1 MEKRRVPAKKVRIY
15 DILNGKYFPG
25 SKEEMKASYVITP
38 FGDKVSRVNI
48 IATVIEKFESEDG
61 NYSSIRID
69 DGTEAL
75 RVKFFK
81 EDTAIIKNVDVGDL
95 ATIIGKVK
103 EYNGEVYINGEIV
116 RKVDDVNTE
125 NLQKLEVLDELI
137 EKKKVVDEIKNL
149 LDEMSEEELK
159 KTVKN
164 NFGIDEEPLQVIRDN
179 LKVVKEIDYKP
190 KILEVIKSLDRGEG
204 VEIGKILQLS
214 DLPEN
219 VIENA
224 INELLSNGSLF
235 EPKPGIL
242 RKV

>member
-15 DILNGKYFPG
+15 DVLNGKYFPG

-137 EKKKVVDEIKNL
+137 EKKKVVDQIKNL

-164 NFGIDEEPLQVIRDN
+164 KFGIDEEPLQVIRDN

>member
-38 FGDKVSRVNI
+38 FGDKISRVNI

-61 NYSSIRID
+61 NYSTIRID

-81 EDTAIIKNVDVGDL
+81 EDTAIIKNVDVGNL

-116 RKVDDVNTE
+116 RKVDDVNIE
-125 NLQKLEVLDELI
+125 NLQKLEILNELI
-137 EKKKVVDEIKNL
+137 EKKKVVDQIKNL

-164 NFGIDEEPLQVIRDN
+164 KFGIDEGSLQVIRDN

-190 KILEVIKSLDRGEG
+190 KILEVIKSLDKGEG

>member
-38 FGDKVSRVNI
+38 FGDKISRVNI

-61 NYSSIRID
+61 NYSTIRID

-81 EDTAIIKNVDVGDL
+81 EDTAIIKNVDVGNL

-116 RKVDDVNTE
+116 RKVDDVNIE
-125 NLQKLEVLDELI
+125 NLQKLEILNELI
-137 EKKKVVDEIKNL
+137 EKKKVVDQIKNL

-164 NFGIDEEPLQVIRDN
+164 KFGIDEGSLQVIRDN

-190 KILEVIKSLDRGEG
+190 KILEVIKSLDKGEG

-224 INELLSNGSLF
+224 INELLANGSLF
-235 EPKPGIL
+235 EPKAGIL
-242 RKV
+242 KKV

>member
-164 NFGIDEEPLQVIRDN
+164 KFGIDEEPLQVIRDN

>member
-137 EKKKVVDEIKNL
+137 EKKKVVDQIKNL

-164 NFGIDEEPLQVIRDN
+164 KFGIDEEPLQVIRDN